1 MVVMGGKAADV
12 LGIKYLVRVW
22 PVGWWDRLFLSHNI
36 ISSVKQVALSID
48 GSLSRVL

>member
-22 PVGWWDRLFLSHNI
+22 PVGWWDRAISETVACNLMYMVYGNI
-36 ISSVKQVALSID
+36 LEACGAK
-48 GSLSRVL
+48 